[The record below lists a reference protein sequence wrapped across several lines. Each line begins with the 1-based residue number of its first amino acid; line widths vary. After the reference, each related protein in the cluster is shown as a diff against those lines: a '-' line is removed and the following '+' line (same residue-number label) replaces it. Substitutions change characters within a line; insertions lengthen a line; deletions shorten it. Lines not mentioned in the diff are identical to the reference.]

1 MVYSINMDIDMIWR
15 ILLCICIIGFACG
28 ILYLIAYAIMSSVK
42 SGVRYKK
49 IGFANPSDPSV
60 EILNSG
66 SMYTNTPFK
75 YLPRT
80 TTSYKPYYNNPV
92 SPDKERQNILIS
104 FSVIGGVCILFGI
117 YFLYKHRRKY
127 LGYSRLNN

>member
-1 MVYSINMDIDMIWR
+1 MDMNVIWKMILR
-15 ILLCICIIGFACG
+15 YLLAIGVFG
-28 ILYLIAYAIMSSVK
+28 GFVYLIWLSVK

-49 IGFANPSDPSV
+49 QGFANPSDPSV

-66 SMYTNTPFK
+66 SMNTNTPFK

-80 TTSYKPYYNNPV
+80 TSSYKPYYNNPV
-92 SPDKERQNILIS
+92 PLDAERQNILIS

-117 YFLYKHRRKY
+117 YFLYKHRRNY
-127 LGYSRLNN
+127 LRGYSRLKN